1 MACPSCRSSL
11 GLLLPR
17 GPAATSTLRQGLFA
31 ESTTARA
38 ALSFSQSSNTT
49 AASSTRRSKSLLS
62 QQSRRIHTTRQCRAE
77 GGEGSGG
84 LAGGFRKL
92 LASVAGNQSS
102 SYIAYGATQRIYKDC
117 AKQADYTITPE
128 DRKAGRVKETA
139 DGEEIGVG
147 NGSIWHEKFGLLP
160 TFSTWAHV
168 TMLHLWLVVVR
179 LRCLDKDA
187 HATWQA
193 QLVDHFFHQ
202 AEEKMDRT
210 HDMSSRVMRQR
221 YLQDLFV
228 QWRGVVLAYD
238 EGLVKGDAVL
248 AAAVWR
254 NLFKASEDVDVR
266 ALAAIVSWMRSSLKY
281 LDSMEDAGLA
291 LHPTLFK
298 NKPDAELPVVDKF
311 VPALEG
317 QTTKGAAAADVEG
330 ISAAGQAEAKASP
343 VTSQK
348 AEPKGA
354 ASQKPKAVPKFKT
367 AA

>member
-1 MACPSCRSSL
+1 MACPSCRSGL

-17 GPAATSTLRQGLFA
+17 GPAASSTLRQGLFA
-31 ESTTARA
+31 ESTTPLALRA
-38 ALSFSQSSNTT
+38 ALSSQSSNTT
-49 AASSTRRSKSLLS
+49 ASRRRSTNLP

-77 GGEGSGG
+77 GGGESGG

-168 TMLHLWLVVVR
+168 TMLHLYLVVVR

-228 QWRGVVLAYD
+228 QWRGVVMAYD

-254 NLFKASEDVDVR
+254 NLFKASEDIDVR
-266 ALAAIVSWMRSSLKY
+266 TLAAIVSWMRSTLKY

-298 NKPDAELPVVDKF
+298 NKPDAELPVVDKL
-311 VPALEG
+311 VPALESG
-317 QTTKGAAAADVEG
+317 QTSKGAAADVEG
-330 ISAAGQAEAKASP
+330 VSAAGQAEVKASP
-343 VTSQK
+343 QVSVTGQK
-348 AEPKGA
+348 GDSK
-354 ASQKPKAVPKFKT
+354 SQKPKAAPKFKT

>member
-1 MACPSCRSSL
+1 MACPSCRSGL
-11 GLLLPR
+11 GR
-17 GPAATSTLRQGLFA
+17 AASSTLRQGLFA
-31 ESTTARA
+31 ETTSAGTTPLALRA
-38 ALSFSQSSNTT
+38 ALSFQSSNTP
-49 AASSTRRSKSLLS
+49 SSRRTTSLT

-77 GGEGSGG
+77 GGESSSGG

-147 NGSIWHEKFGLLP
+147 NGSIWHEEFGLLP

-168 TMLHLWLVVVR
+168 TMLHLYLVVVR

-228 QWRGVVLAYD
+228 QWRGVVMAYD
-238 EGLVKGDAVL
+238 EGLVKDDAVL

-254 NLFKASEDVDVR
+254 NLFKAREDIDVR
-266 ALAAIVSWMRSSLKY
+266 TLAAIVSWVRSQLKY
-281 LDSMEDAGLA
+281 LDFMDDAGLA

-298 NKPDAELPVVDKF
+298 NKADAELAVVDEL
-311 VPALEG
+311 VPALESG
-317 QTTKGAAAADVEG
+317 QTSKGAAAA
-330 ISAAGQAEAKASP
+330 GQAEVKAAPATGQKGDSKG
-343 VTSQK
+343 TQKQK
-348 AEPKGA
+348 AAPR
-354 ASQKPKAVPKFKT
+354 FKT

>member
-1 MACPSCRSSL
+1 
-11 GLLLPR
+11 
-17 GPAATSTLRQGLFA
+17 
-31 ESTTARA
+31 
-38 ALSFSQSSNTT
+38 
-49 AASSTRRSKSLLS
+49 
-62 QQSRRIHTTRQCRAE
+62 
-77 GGEGSGG
+77 
-84 LAGGFRKL
+84 
-92 LASVAGNQSS
+92 
-102 SYIAYGATQRIYKDC
+102 
-117 AKQADYTITPE
+117 
-128 DRKAGRVKETA
+128 
-139 DGEEIGVG
+139 
-147 NGSIWHEKFGLLP
+147 
-160 TFSTWAHV
+160 
-168 TMLHLWLVVVR
+168 
-179 LRCLDKDA
+179 
-187 HATWQA
+187 
-193 QLVDHFFHQ
+193 
-202 AEEKMDRT
+202 MDRT

-298 NKPDAELPVVDKF
+298 NKPDAELQVVDKL

-317 QTTKGAAAADVEG
+317 QQTSKGAAAADVEG

>member
-1 MACPSCRSSL
+1 M
-11 GLLLPR
+11 
-17 GPAATSTLRQGLFA
+17 
-31 ESTTARA
+31 
-38 ALSFSQSSNTT
+38 
-49 AASSTRRSKSLLS
+49 
-62 QQSRRIHTTRQCRAE
+62 
-77 GGEGSGG
+77 
-84 LAGGFRKL
+84 
-92 LASVAGNQSS
+92 
-102 SYIAYGATQRIYKDC
+102 
-117 AKQADYTITPE
+117 
-128 DRKAGRVKETA
+128 KETA
-139 DGEEIGVG
+139 DGEEIGTG
-147 NGSIWHEKFGLLP
+147 NGSIWHEEFGLLP

-168 TMLHLWLVVVR
+168 TMLHLYLVVVR

-254 NLFKASEDVDVR
+254 NLFKAREDIDVR
-266 ALAAIVSWMRSSLKY
+266 TLATIVSWMRSELKY
-281 LDSMEDAGLA
+281 LDFMEDAGLA
-291 LHPTLFK
+291 LHTTLFK
-298 NKPDAELPVVDKF
+298 NKADAEFAVVDKL

-317 QTTKGAAAADVEG
+317 QSSKGGAAADVEG
-330 ISAAGQAEAKASP
+330 VAAVGQAEVKGSP
-343 VTSQK
+343 Q
-348 AEPKGA
+348 AGQKGA
-354 ASQKPKAVPKFKT
+354 QKPKAAPKFKT

>member
-1 MACPSCRSSL
+1 MARGYVQFAWWFKSRTNITRSY
-11 GLLLPR
+11 
-17 GPAATSTLRQGLFA
+17 
-31 ESTTARA
+31 
-38 ALSFSQSSNTT
+38 
-49 AASSTRRSKSLLS
+49 
-62 QQSRRIHTTRQCRAE
+62 
-77 GGEGSGG
+77 
-84 LAGGFRKL
+84 
-92 LASVAGNQSS
+92 NQ
-102 SYIAYGATQRIYKDC
+102 
-117 AKQADYTITPE
+117 AKQS
-128 DRKAGRVKETA
+128 KEKK
-139 DGEEIGVG
+139 EEKKLTT
-147 NGSIWHEKFGLLP
+147 SDLTEFGLLP

-168 TMLHLWLVVVR
+168 TMLHLYLVVVR

-228 QWRGVVLAYD
+228 QWRGVVMAYD

-254 NLFKASEDVDVR
+254 NLFKAREDIDAR
-266 ALAAIVSWMRSSLKY
+266 TLAAIVSWVRSQLKY
-281 LDSMEDAGLA
+281 LDSMDDAGLA

-298 NKPDAELPVVDKF
+298 NKADTELAVVDEL

-317 QTTKGAAAADVEG
+317 QTSKGA
-330 ISAAGQAEAKASP
+330 AAGQAEVKAAP
-343 VTSQK
+343 VTGQK
-348 AEPKGA
+348 GDSKGA
-354 ASQKPKAVPKFKT
+354 QKPKAAPKFKT

>member
-1 MACPSCRSSL
+1 MACPSCRSGL
-11 GLLLPR
+11 GLLR
-17 GPAATSTLRQGLFA
+17 GPAASSTLRQGLFA
-31 ESTTARA
+31 ESTTTTTARAA
-38 ALSFSQSSNTT
+38 ALSFSQSSRT
-49 AASSTRRSKSLLS
+49 SSRRSTNLS
-62 QQSRRIHTTRQCRAE
+62 QQQSRRIHTTRPCRE
-77 GGEGSGG
+77 GESGGG

-139 DGEEIGVG
+139 DGEEIGTG
-147 NGSIWHEKFGLLP
+147 NGSIWHQEFGLLP

-168 TMLHLWLVVVR
+168 TMLHLYLVVVR

-254 NLFKASEDVDVR
+254 NLFKGREDIDVR
-266 ALAAIVSWMRSSLKY
+266 TLATIVSWMRNELKY
-281 LDSMEDAGLA
+281 LDFMEDAGLA
-291 LHPTLFK
+291 LHTTLFK
-298 NKPDAELPVVDKF
+298 SKPDAEFSVVDKL
-311 VPALEG
+311 VPSLEKSG
-317 QTTKGAAAADVEG
+317 AAADVEG
-330 ISAAGQAEAKASP
+330 VAAAGEAEVKAS
-343 VTSQK
+343 SQK
-348 AEPKGA
+348 AA
-354 ASQKPKAVPKFKT
+354 QKPKPTPKFKT